1 MLWGKTEVPHHRCR
15 LSQGK
20 DMWLRQDEHPLSRH
34 QAGPFSGDQA
44 AKLPAELWSPG

>member
-1 MLWGKTEVPHHRCR
+1 MLWGKIEVPHHRCC

-20 DMWLRQDEHPLSRH
+20 DTWLRQDEHPLSCH
-34 QAGPFSGDQA
+34 QAVPFSGDQA